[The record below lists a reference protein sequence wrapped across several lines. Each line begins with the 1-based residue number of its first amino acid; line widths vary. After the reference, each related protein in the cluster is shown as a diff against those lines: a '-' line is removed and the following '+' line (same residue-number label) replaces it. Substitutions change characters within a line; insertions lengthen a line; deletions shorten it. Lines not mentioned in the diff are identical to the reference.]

1 MQREKEADI
10 NKQRKRHMTDREKD
24 TSQTEKDAHGRQGKR
39 KVIYRERDSDI
50 KRERQRPLER
60 LERV

>member
-1 MQREKEADI
+1 MKKRQKLTDTEKNTHDRQI
-10 NKQRKRHMTDREKD
+10 KRHMTDRERCPWK
-24 TSQTEKDAHGRQGKR
+24 TGKET
-39 KVIYRERDSDI
+39 VIYRERDSDI